1 MTEEEAI
8 EFLTKI
14 SYALG
19 TMAVEYLS
27 EKDGE
32 KMREAIKALEQE
44 PKIGHWI
51 TENMSDG
58 DVGYRCSECNE
69 LFWLECGTPK
79 DNKYN
84 FCPKCGERLIEPH
97 ESEV

>member
-1 MTEEEAI
+1 MTREEAQ

-19 TMAVEYLS
+19 NMSVEYLS

-44 PKIGHWI
+44 SVLDKIKAEI
-51 TENMSDG
+51 IQMPAISFNANDIYKA
-58 DVGYRCSECNE
+58 DV
-69 LFWLECGTPK
+69 LAII
-79 DNKYN
+79 DKYMA
-84 FCPKCGERLIEPH
+84 
-97 ESEV
+97 ESEVQE